1 MRHRNDSFDTL
12 ELSGSKLIL
21 ILFAQNIDPAF
32 PRAFLNS
39 THAQNFSENA

>member
-12 ELSGSKLIL
+12 ELSGSKL